1 LCDGNPQAQGK
12 VGRLL
17 WGSHLS
23 HYYRKS
29 YAEKKPKIQG
39 KKFSGEIYPETYPRP
54 DSKKWGILGECES
67 LEQMTLQQYIDI
79 YKEPLPEN
87 SMEAIL
93 KLTEVVEEKE
103 KKKSKSKMYKT
114 KKKEAT
120 EKAEVNKM
128 PDKKT
133 KRGKKLKIAPGGA
146 MA

>member
-1 LCDGNPQAQGK
+1 METPKHKGKLAGSCGDHTSATTIENPMQ
-12 VGRLL
+12 
-17 WGSHLS
+17 
-23 HYYRKS
+23 RKS
-29 YAEKKPKIQG
+29 PRFKE

-103 KKKSKSKMYKT
+103 KKKSKRKMYKT